1 MCYVYEADAKS
12 LMDPLVHRHQYRL
25 SLNNASV
32 CSREVF
38 LLFVV
43 NSAPEHREE
52 RQLIRETWGS
62 VKEYSG
68 AQIRVVFL
76 VGECTKPKT
85 MRTGELNERLNAEND
100 EHSDLIKGN
109 FIDDYA
115 NLTYKTVMGL
125 YWVNTYC
132 LRASF
137 VMKTD
142 DDVTINLFKVV
153 HFLQEISQTHSKLS
167 TFYYGRCVQAFP
179 DRSRASKWYI
189 SLSDYKH
196 WLYPPFCMG
205 GGYILSKEA
214 ASQIYRATTK
224 VPFFWMD
231 DVYIGFCAE
240 LANIEPIN
248 NYFGY
253 YIVLPYWSRNA
264 PWEYTILKVNDA
276 GITERR
282 ERWSYLE
289 TLRNSHSLQY
299 YRRVGIGLIMLVCL
313 LVCILVMFIKF
324 LYIFC
329 KTRRLK
335 TANFFGFLI
344 N

>member
-76 VGECTKPKT
+76 IGECTKPKT
-85 MRTGELNERLNAEND
+85 MSTGELNERLNVESD

-109 FIDDYA
+109 FIDNFA

-125 YWVNTYC
+125 YWVNMYC
-132 LRASF
+132 LRAWF

-153 HFLQEISQTHSKLS
+153 HFLQEISQTQSKLS
-167 TFYYGRCVQAFP
+167 KFYYGRCVQAFP
-179 DRSRASKWYI
+179 DRSRSSKRYI
-189 SLSDYKH
+189 SFSDYKH
-196 WLYPPFCMG
+196 RLYPPFCMG
-205 GGYILSKEA
+205 EGYILSKEA

-231 DVYIGFCAE
+231 DVFIGFCAE
-240 LANIEPIN
+240 LANIEPID

-264 PWEYTILKVNDA
+264 PWEYTILKVNKA

-289 TLRNSHSLQY
+289 SLRNPHSLQY
-299 YRRVGIGLIMLVCL
+299 YRSVGTGLIMLLCL

-324 LYIFC
+324 LYNLL
-329 KTRRLK
+329 RLEHMK
-335 TANFFGFLI
+335 RPTSLAFQ
-344 N
+344 